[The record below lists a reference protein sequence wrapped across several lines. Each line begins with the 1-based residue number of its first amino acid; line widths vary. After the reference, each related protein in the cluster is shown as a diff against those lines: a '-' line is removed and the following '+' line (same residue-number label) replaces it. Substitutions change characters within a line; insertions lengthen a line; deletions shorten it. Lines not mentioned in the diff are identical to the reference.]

1 MIATRRLERLLILL
15 PSTRMGGTE
24 RHTARLATAVARQGV
39 AVTLAAEPALH
50 AALAPAIGGG
60 VVLRGAALGWEAP
73 DAAARQAAALR
84 DLIAETRPDLA
95 FLPLP
100 WPAAAPGLFPALAEA
115 RLPRLVLA
123 HLAGEAT
130 EPLPGVAESLRGA
143 VLAAVSAPTARRAAA
158 AWGVPEAAF
167 ALLPNPAPRPVAM
180 DRAVTRAT
188 LRAGLGLPPDAPLVL
203 FLGRLEGVKGAD
215 LLPAIAQRLT
225 GTLAVAG
232 DGPLRGLLDSRAAQD
247 PRGVLRMLGT
257 LADPVPWLVA
267 ADVLLLPSRLEG
279 MPLVFLEAA
288 ACRCPVVA
296 TPAALE
302 ALGADAPRFARLA
315 PPDPARLAIT
325 LQEALEDKAGTAER
339 VALAAAHAAR
349 CTREA
354 SFAGAL
360 GLLRAALARR
370 DERMAA

>member
-1 MIATRRLERLLILL
+1 MIPTRRLERMLILL
-15 PSTRMGGTE
+15 PSSRMGGTE
-24 RHTARLATAVARQGV
+24 RHTARLAASVARQGV
-39 AVTLAAEPALH
+39 AVALAAEPALH
-50 AALAPAIGGG
+50 GSLAPLIGRGVTLRAAALD
-60 VVLRGAALGWEAP
+60 WEAP
-73 DAAARQAAALR
+73 DAATRQAAEAHRLIGAL
-84 DLIAETRPDLA
+84 RPDLA

-123 HLAGEAT
+123 HLAGE
-130 EPLPGVAESLRGA
+130 PRDVVPGAAAALREA
-143 VLAAVSAPTARRAAA
+143 VLAAVSAPTARRAAV
-158 AWGVPEAAF
+158 AWGVSEAAF
-167 ALLPNPAPRPVAM
+167 TVLPNPAPRPVAI

-188 LRAGLGLPPDAPLVL
+188 LRAGIGLPPEAPLVL
-203 FLGRLEGVKGAD
+203 FLGRLEQVKGAD

-225 GTLAVAG
+225 GTLAIAG

-247 PRGVLRMLGT
+247 PRGVLRMLGA

-302 ALGADAPRFARLA
+302 ALGADSARFARLA
-315 PPDPARLAIT
+315 PPDPAQLAVA
-325 LQEALEDKAGTAER
+325 LGEALEDRDGTASR
-339 VALAAAHAAR
+339 VALSAAHAAR

-354 SFAGAL
+354 SLGAAL
-360 GLLRAALARR
+360 GLLRAALARPP
-370 DERMAA
+370 ERMAA

>member
-1 MIATRRLERLLILL
+1 
-15 PSTRMGGTE
+15 
-24 RHTARLATAVARQGV
+24 
-39 AVTLAAEPALH
+39 
-50 AALAPAIGGG
+50 
-60 VVLRGAALGWEAP
+60 
-73 DAAARQAAALR
+73 
-84 DLIAETRPDLA
+84 
-95 FLPLP
+95 
-100 WPAAAPGLFPALAEA
+100 
-115 RLPRLVLA
+115 
-123 HLAGEAT
+123 
-130 EPLPGVAESLRGA
+130 
-143 VLAAVSAPTARRAAA
+143 
-158 AWGVPEAAF
+158 
-167 ALLPNPAPRPVAM
+167 M

>member
-1 MIATRRLERLLILL
+1 MIATRRLERLLVLL
-15 PSTRMGGTE
+15 PSGRMGGTE
-24 RHTARLATAVARQGV
+24 RHTARLAAALARQGV
-39 AVTLAAEPALH
+39 AVALAAEPGLH
-50 AALAPAIGGG
+50 GALAPLLTRG
-60 VVLRGAALGWEAP
+60 VTRHEAALDWEAP
-73 DAAARQAAALR
+73 DAASRQAAEAR
-84 DLIAETRPDLA
+84 RLIAATRPDLA

-115 RLPRLVLA
+115 ALPRLVLA
-123 HLAGEAT
+123 HLAGDAREV
-130 EPLPGVAESLRGA
+130 LPGAAEALRGA

-158 AWGVPEAAF
+158 AWGVPEAGF
-167 ALLPNPAPRPVAM
+167 AVLPNPAPRPVAI

-188 LRAGLGLPPDAPLVL
+188 LRAGLGLPPDAPLFL
-203 FLGRLEGVKGAD
+203 FLGRLEPVKGAD

-225 GTLAVAG
+225 GTLAIAG

-247 PRGVLRMLGT
+247 PRGVLRMLGS
-257 LADPVPWLVA
+257 LADPMPWLVA
-267 ADVLLLPSRLEG
+267 ADALVLPSRLEG

-302 ALGADAPRFARLA
+302 ALGEDAPRFARLA
-315 PPDPARLAIT
+315 PPDPAQIAVVLG
-325 LQEALEDKAGTAER
+325 EALEDRAGTAAR

-354 SFAGAL
+354 SLAGAL
-360 GLLRAALARR
+360 GLLRAALARAPG
-370 DERMAA
+370 RMAA

>member
-1 MIATRRLERLLILL
+1 MIPTRRLERLLVLL

-24 RHTARLATAVARQGV
+24 RHTARLASALARQGV

-50 AALAPAIGGG
+50 AALGPMLGRD
-60 VVLRGAALGWEAP
+60 VMLREAALGWEA
-73 DAAARQAAALR
+73 DEAAARQAAAAR
-84 DLIAETRPDLA
+84 RLIAETRPDLA
-95 FLPLP
+95 FLPMP
-100 WPAAAPGLFPALAEA
+100 WPAAAPGLFPALAEVG
-115 RLPRLVLA
+115 LPRLVLA
-123 HLAGEAT
+123 HLAGEIA
-130 EPLPGVAESLRGA
+130 EPLPGVADALRGA

-158 AWGVPEAAF
+158 AWGVNEAAF
-167 ALLPNPAPRPVAM
+167 AILPNPAPRPVAM
-180 DRAVTRAT
+180 DRAVARAT
-188 LRAGLGLPPDAPLVL
+188 LRAGLGLPPEAPLVL

-215 LLPAIAQRLT
+215 LLPAIAQRLA
-225 GTLAVAG
+225 GTLAIAG
-232 DGPLRGLLDSRAAQD
+232 DGPLRGLLDSRAAAD

-267 ADVLLLPSRLEG
+267 ADALLLPSRLEG

-302 ALGADAPRFARLA
+302 ALGEDAARFARLA
-315 PPDPARLAIT
+315 PPDPARLAVA
-325 LQEALEDKAGTAER
+325 LGEALEDKAGTAER

-354 SFAGAL
+354 SFAASL
-360 GLLRAALARR
+360 GLLRAALARG